1 MMNRTAKIVL
11 SPEAFTPVDI
21 DAEKREAIVR
31 PSISFWRDVARRLL
45 KNRVAMLGLG
55 CILVIVLLS
64 IVAPFLSPY
73 QYSDTDLKHLNVAP
87 SADHWFGTDKL
98 GRDLW
103 TRVWVGAR
111 VSLLVGL
118 FGSIVPS
125 LIGIVIGGISGY
137 FGGKLDMLIMRIVD
151 ICICL
156 PGLVYVILIMIYLGA
171 GPIPII
177 VAFAFAGWMGSARN
191 VRGLVLQ
198 LKQQEFVLAA
208 RTLGA
213 SPARLIFRH
222 LIPNTLGIVV
232 VGMTMAI
239 PGAIFFEAYLSFIGL
254 GVQPPMT
261 SWGQL
266 ANLGVAAF
274 RVYPSQLFIP
284 SAFICLTMLSF
295 NLLGDGLRD
304 ALDPRLRD

>member
-1 MMNRTAKIVL
+1 MNSAAEITL
-11 SPEAFTPVDI
+11 PPEAFAPVTS
-21 DAEKREAIVR
+21 DAGQGEALVR

-45 KNRVAMLGLG
+45 KNRVAMLGLA
-55 CILVIVLLS
+55 CILIIAFTA
-64 IVAPFLSPY
+64 IVAPLLSPY
-73 QYSDTDLKHLNVAP
+73 SYSDTDLKNRNAPP
-87 SADHWFGTDKL
+87 SAEHWFGTDKL

-111 VSLLVGL
+111 VSLLVGI
-118 FGSIVPS
+118 FGSIVPA
-125 LIGIVIGGISGY
+125 LIGIAIGGISGY
-137 FGGKLDMLIMRIVD
+137 FGGKLDMIIMRIVD
-151 ICICL
+151 ICICI
-156 PGLVYVILIMIYLGA
+156 PGMIYVILIMIYLGS
-171 GPIPII
+171 GPLPII
-177 VAFAFAGWMGSARN
+177 IAFAFAGWMGSARN

-198 LKQQEFVLAA
+198 LKEREFVLAA

-232 VGMTMAI
+232 VGMTMAV
-239 PGAIFFEAYLSFIGL
+239 PAAIFFEAYLSFIGL

-274 RVYPSQLFIP
+274 RIYPSQLFIP
-284 SAFICLTMLSF
+284 AAAICMTMLSF
-295 NLLGDGLRD
+295 NLLGDGVRD

>member
-1 MMNRTAKIVL
+1 MNRAAEIAL
-11 SPEAFTPVDI
+11 PPEAFAPVAH
-21 DAEKREAIVR
+21 DAAQADALVR
-31 PSISFWRDVARRLL
+31 PSISFWRDVARRLR
-45 KNRVAMLGLG
+45 KNRIAMLSLA
-55 CILVIVLLS
+55 CILVIALMAV
-64 IVAPFLSPY
+64 VAPLLSPY
-73 QYSDTDLKHLNVAP
+73 TYSDTDLQNRNAAP
-87 SADHWFGTDKL
+87 SAEHWFGTDKL

-111 VSLLVGL
+111 VSLLVGIL
-118 FGSIVPS
+118 GSVVPG

-137 FGGKLDMLIMRIVD
+137 FGGKLDMIIMRIVD
-151 ICICL
+151 ICICI
-156 PGLVYVILIMIYLGA
+156 PGLIYVILIMIYLGS

-177 VAFAFAGWMGSARN
+177 VAFAFAGWMGSARS

-198 LKQQEFVLAA
+198 LKEREFVLAA

-213 SPARLIFRH
+213 SPNRLIFRH

-232 VGMTMAI
+232 VGMTMAV
-239 PGAIFFEAYLSFIGL
+239 PAAIFFEAYLSFIGL

-266 ANLGVAAF
+266 ANLGVGAF
-274 RVYPSQLFIP
+274 RVYPGQLFIP
-284 SAFICLTMLSF
+284 AAAICVTMLSF
-295 NLLGDGLRD
+295 NLLGDGVRD

>member
-1 MMNRTAKIVL
+1 MINQNTEIIL
-11 SPEAFTPVDI
+11 PPEAFQAVSKDRE
-21 DAEKREAIVR
+21 ASEAIVR
-31 PSISFWRDVARRLL
+31 PSISFWADVTRRIV
-45 KNRVAMLGLG
+45 KNRVAMLGLVI
-55 CILVIVLLS
+55 ILIITLMS
-64 IVAPFLSPY
+64 IFAPIFSEY
-73 QYSDTDLKHLNVAP
+73 EYSNTNLMSVNSAP
-87 SADHWFGTDKL
+87 TSEHWFGTDTL

-118 FGSIVPS
+118 LGAIVPS
-125 LIGIVIGGISGY
+125 LIGIVIGGISGF
-137 FGGKLDMLIMRIVD
+137 FGGKLDMVIMRLVD
-151 ICICL
+151 ILICIPAL
-156 PGLVYVILIMIYLGA
+156 IYVILIMIYLGS

-177 VAFAFAGWMGSARN
+177 IAFAFSGWMGSARN

-198 LKQQEFVLAA
+198 LKEQEFVLAA

-232 VGMTMAI
+232 VGMTMAV
-239 PGAIFFEAYLSFIGL
+239 PGAIFYEAYLSFIGL
-254 GVQPPMT
+254 GVQAPMT

-266 ANLGVAAF
+266 ANMGVAAF
-274 RVYPSQLFIP
+274 RAHPEQLFIP
-284 SAFICLTMLSF
+284 AAFICITMLSF
-295 NLLGDGLRD
+295 NLFGDGLRD

>member
-1 MMNRTAKIVL
+1 MDRSAEIIL
-11 SPEAFTPVDI
+11 PPEAFNPVDI
-21 DAEKREAIVR
+21 SADNREAIVR
-31 PSISFWRDVARRLL
+31 PSISFWSDVWRRLL
-45 KNRVAMLGLG
+45 KNKIAMLSLG
-55 CILVIVLLS
+55 CILIIALMAIIAPLLS
-64 IVAPFLSPY
+64 HY
-73 QYSDTDLKHLNVAP
+73 EYSDTDLMNRNADP
-87 SADHWFGTDKL
+87 SAEHWFGTDKL
-98 GRDLW
+98 GRDMW
-103 TRVWVGAR
+103 TRIWIGAR
-111 VSLLVGL
+111 VSLLVGIL
-118 FGSIVPS
+118 GSVVPS
-125 LIGIVIGGISGY
+125 VIGIVIGGISGY
-137 FGGKLDMLIMRIVD
+137 FGGTLDMLIMRFVD

-156 PGLVYVILIMIYLGA
+156 PGLVYVILIMIYLGS

-198 LKQQEFVLAA
+198 LKNQEFVLAA

-232 VGMTMAI
+232 VGMTMAV

-266 ANLGVAAF
+266 ANLGIAAF

-284 SAFICLTMLSF
+284 AAFICITMLSF

-304 ALDPRLRD
+304 ALDPRLRN

>member
-1 MMNRTAKIVL
+1 MNRTAEIVL
-11 SPEAFTPVDI
+11 PPEAFHPVEMGN
-21 DAEKREAIVR
+21 EKREAIVR
-31 PSISFWRDVARRLL
+31 PSISFWRDVARRLF
-45 KNRVAMLGLG
+45 KNRVAMLGLA
-55 CILVIVLLS
+55 IVLIIGFMS
-64 IVAPFLSPY
+64 IVAPLFSPY
-73 QYSDTDLKHLNVAP
+73 KYSDTNLKDRNSVP
-87 SADHWFGTDKL
+87 SAEHWFGTDKL

-103 TRVWVGAR
+103 TRVWIGAR

-118 FGSIVPS
+118 LGSIVPS
-125 LIGIVIGGISGY
+125 LIGIVVGGVSGY
-137 FGGKLDMLIMRIVD
+137 FGGTLDMLIMRFVD
-151 ICICL
+151 ICICI
-156 PGLVYVILIMIYLGA
+156 PGLIYVILIMIYLGS

-198 LKQQEFVLAA
+198 LKEQEFVLAA

-232 VGMTMAI
+232 VGMTMAV

-266 ANLGVAAF
+266 ANLGVASF
-274 RVYPSQLFIP
+274 RVYPGQLFIP
-284 SAFICLTMLSF
+284 AAFICLTMLSF

>member
-1 MMNRTAKIVL
+1 MDRTAEIVL
-11 SPEAFTPVDI
+11 PPEAFTPVDV
-21 DAEKREAIVR
+21 DAGKGEAIVR
-31 PSISFWRDVARRLL
+31 PSIGFWHDVARRLL
-45 KNRVAMLGLG
+45 KNRVAMAGLA
-55 CILVIVLLS
+55 CILI
-64 IVAPFLSPY
+64 IAFMAIFAPMLSPY
-73 QYSDTDLKHLNVAP
+73 EYSATDLKHRNASP
-87 SADHWFGTDKL
+87 SAEHWFGTDKL

-111 VSLLVGL
+111 VSLLVGI
-118 FGSIVPS
+118 FGAIVPA
-125 LIGIVIGGISGY
+125 LIGIFIGGIAGY
-137 FGGKLDMLIMRIVD
+137 AGGKFDMVTMRLVD
-151 ICICL
+151 IFICI
-156 PGLVYVILIMIYLGA
+156 PGMIYVILIMIYLGS
-171 GPIPII
+171 GPLPII

-198 LKQQEFVLAA
+198 LKEREYVLAA

-213 SPARLIFRH
+213 SPGRLIFRH

-232 VGMTMAI
+232 VGMTMAV
-239 PGAIFFEAYLSFIGL
+239 PAAIFFEAYLSFIGL

-266 ANLGVAAF
+266 ANMGVAAF
-274 RVYPSQLFIP
+274 RVNPGQLFIP
-284 SAFICLTMLSF
+284 AAFICATMLSF

>member
-1 MMNRTAKIVL
+1 MNSAAEITL
-11 SPEAFTPVDI
+11 PPEAFAPVTS
-21 DAEKREAIVR
+21 DAGQGEALVR

-45 KNRVAMLGLG
+45 KNRVAMLGLA
-55 CILVIVLLS
+55 CILIIAFTA
-64 IVAPFLSPY
+64 IVAPMLSPY
-73 QYSDTDLKHLNVAP
+73 GYSDTDLKNRNAPP
-87 SADHWFGTDKL
+87 SAEHWFGTDKL

-111 VSLLVGL
+111 VSLLVGI
-118 FGSIVPS
+118 FGSIVPA
-125 LIGIVIGGISGY
+125 LIGIAIGGISGY
-137 FGGKLDMLIMRIVD
+137 FGGKLDMVIMRIVD
-151 ICICL
+151 ICICI
-156 PGLVYVILIMIYLGA
+156 PGMIYVILIMIYLGS
-171 GPIPII
+171 GPLPII

-198 LKQQEFVLAA
+198 LKEREFVLAA

-232 VGMTMAI
+232 VGMTMAV
-239 PGAIFFEAYLSFIGL
+239 PAAIFFEAYLSFIGL

-284 SAFICLTMLSF
+284 AAAICVTMLSF
-295 NLLGDGLRD
+295 NLLGDGVRD

>member
-1 MMNRTAKIVL
+1 MNRSAEIVL
-11 SPEAFTPVDI
+11 PPEAFTPVETA
-21 DAEKREAIVR
+21 AETREAIVR
-31 PSISFWRDVARRLL
+31 PSISFWRDVGRRLL

-55 CILVIVLLS
+55 IILIIALMAV
-64 IVAPFLSPY
+64 VAPLLSPY
-73 QYSDTDLKHLNVAP
+73 EYSATDLKNRNAAP
-87 SADHWFGTDKL
+87 SAEHWFGTDKL
-98 GRDLW
+98 GRDMW
-103 TRVWVGAR
+103 TRVWIGAR
-111 VSLLVGL
+111 VSLLVGIL
-118 FGSIVPS
+118 GSIVPS

-137 FGGKLDMLIMRIVD
+137 FGGTLDMLIMRFVD
-151 ICICL
+151 ICICI
-156 PGLVYVILIMIYLGA
+156 PGMIYVILIMIYLGS

-198 LKQQEFVLAA
+198 LKEQEFVLAA

-232 VGMTMAI
+232 VGMTMAV

-266 ANLGVAAF
+266 ANLGVGVF
-274 RVYPSQLFIP
+274 RIHPEQLFIP
-284 SAFICLTMLSF
+284 AAFICLTMLSF
-295 NLLGDGLRD
+295 NLFGDGLRD

>member
-1 MMNRTAKIVL
+1 MNRTAEIML
-11 SPEAFTPVDI
+11 PPEAFAPVGI
-21 DAEKREAIVR
+21 DAAKGEAIVR
-31 PSISFWRDVARRLL
+31 PSIGFWQDVARRLL
-45 KNRVAMLGLG
+45 KNRVAMVGLA
-55 CILVIVLLS
+55 CILAVALTA
-64 IVAPFLSPY
+64 IVAPLLSQY
-73 QYSDTDLKHLNVAP
+73 QYSANDLAHRNAAP

-103 TRVWVGAR
+103 TRVWIGAR
-111 VSLLVGL
+111 VSLLVGI

-125 LIGIVIGGISGY
+125 LIGIAIGGISGY

-151 ICICL
+151 ICICI
-156 PGLVYVILIMIYLGA
+156 PGLIYVILIMIYLGS

-198 LKQQEFVLAA
+198 LKEQEFVLAA

-232 VGMTMAI
+232 VGMTMAV

-274 RVYPSQLFIP
+274 RVQPGQLFIP
-284 SAFICLTMLSF
+284 AAFICLTMLSF
-295 NLLGDGLRD
+295 NLFGDGLRD